1 VTSTETPQYPQL
13 PIGAE
18 GTFEKEI
25 PVEWTLVAYD
35 PNLPG
40 VLSTPHMISMMEI
53 AAAMAVKPHLPE
65 GYLTVGTRIEVDHLK
80 AVTAGKLVV
89 ATAKLVAQHGRF
101 LTFDVQARTGDVILG
116 HGQVKR
122 AFILPKP
129 FLSKAEAR

>member
-1 VTSTETPQYPQL
+1 
-13 PIGAE
+13 
-18 GTFEKEI
+18 
-25 PVEWTLVAYD
+25 
-35 PNLPG
+35 
-40 VLSTPHMISMMEI
+40 MISMMEI
-53 AAAMAVKPHLPE
+53 AAAMAVKPHLPD

-89 ATAKLVAQHGRF
+89 ARAKLVAQHGRF

-116 HGQVKR
+116 RGQVKR

>member
-1 VTSTETPQYPQL
+1 VPSGESPTYPQL

-35 PNLPG
+35 PTLPG

-53 AAAMAVKPHLPE
+53 AAAVAIKAHLPD
-65 GYLTVGTRIEVDHLK
+65 GWLTVGTRIEIDHLK
-80 AVTAGKLVV
+80 AVVAGKLVI

-101 LTFDVQARTGDVILG
+101 LTFDVLARSGDVILG
-116 HGQVKR
+116 RGQVKR
-122 AFILPKP
+122 AFIVPKA